1 MKVVNPI
8 LLAGGS
14 GTRLWPLSRKS
25 YPKQFSKVISDVS
38 LFQSSAKRL
47 ASSNTIKFAPHITL
61 TNADFRFII
70 SEQLQEVGIDPGPI
84 LIEPAAKNTAAAILA
99 GSIFAFKKNQDAVL
113 LVAPSDHIIPDT
125 ENFHKTIEVGLSYV
139 QEGKIVTF
147 GIIPTHPETGY
158 GYLEL
163 QPDKLDKSGTS
174 ELIRYIEKPSKE
186 RAEKMLD
193 AGNFLWNAGIFLFRA
208 QEMLDAFEA
217 YAPETL
223 DLVLKAFNHSS
234 PDLGFLR
241 LGEEHWSMLKDIS
254 IDYAIMEQ
262 TREAAVVP
270 VDMEWSDIGSWSEL
284 WAISDKDISG
294 NVITGDVFAEDT
306 TGSYIKTYTKMVA
319 TVGLRDMV
327 VVDTGDTVL
336 VAPKD
341 RAQDI
346 GTIVK
351 RLEKEERTEHL
362 LPGRGRRPW
371 GWYQTL
377 DRGASFQVKRICVNA
392 KSRLS
397 LQRHLHRAEHWV
409 VVSGEAIVHCDGKEI
424 TLSANQSTYIPV
436 GASHR
441 LENSRDEPLFLIE
454 VQSGN
459 YLGEDDIERIE
470 DDFAR
475 K

>member
-1 MKVVNPI
+1 MRIYPVI
-8 LLAGGS
+8 LSGGS
-14 GTRLWPLSRKS
+14 GTRLWPLSRAEH
-25 YPKQFSKVISDVS
+25 PKQFLS
-38 LFQSSAKRL
+38 L
-47 ASSNTIKFAPHITL
+47 T
-61 TNADFRFII
+61 
-70 SEQLQEVGIDPGPI
+70 SENSLLQETLLRFSSVDFELPLI
-84 LIEPAAKNTAAAILA
+84 LCNSAHRFTVAEQIRNTNITIRDIILERHGRNTAPAAAIAAMALSKNDPEA
-99 GSIFAFKKNQDAVL
+99 IILLLPSDHHIANQDAFQAAINTAL
-113 LVAPSDHIIPDT
+113 PAAENDHIATFGVAP
-125 ENFHKTIEVGLSYV
+125 NR
-139 QEGKIVTF
+139 
-147 GIIPTHPETGY
+147 PETGY
-158 GYLEL
+158 GYILHADEL
-163 QPDKLDKSGTS
+163 RHAPGCFAVQSF
-174 ELIRYIEKPSKE
+174 IEKPDLKS
-186 RAEKMLD
+186 AQKMISTE
-193 AGNFLWNAGIFLFRA
+193 GYSWNSGIFLFKASIYLRELKRL
-208 QEMLDAFEA
+208 Q
-217 YAPETL
+217 PSVTL
-223 DLVLKAFNHSS
+223 ACKKALANATR
-234 PDLGFLR
+234 DLGFLR
-241 LGEEHWSMLKDIS
+241 LDEEAFRECPNIS

-362 LPGRGRRPW
+362 LPGRVRRPW